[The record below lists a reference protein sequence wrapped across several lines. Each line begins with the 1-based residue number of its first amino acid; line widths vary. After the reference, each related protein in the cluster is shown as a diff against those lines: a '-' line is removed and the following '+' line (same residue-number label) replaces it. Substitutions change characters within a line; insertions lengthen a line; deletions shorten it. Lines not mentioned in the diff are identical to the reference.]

1 MSESENGMR
10 IFRIKYGDGPGVQE
24 ESCRAWCLYCR
35 EGASPCL
42 WRIENG
48 IDGRDCGY
56 RIEKRRG
63 SCRRYA
69 ERTFTGEIVHQQL
82 TELIEVSGMHERKA
96 KMSELADGFIAM
108 PGGFGTFEELFEVL
122 CWAQIGIHQK
132 PIGLY
137 NVNGYFDPL
146 LKMLEYSVQEGFSN
160 ESHLQLIHASASPA
174 ELIGNMNDYRYP
186 VLEKKWK
193 DL

>member
-1 MSESENGMR
+1 MKTVCVYSGSNMGTDPAYKKKAAELGVYIAEKGLRLVYGGSRMGLMGVIADTVLKNG
-10 IFRIKYGDGPGVQE
+10 GEVVGVMPKG
-24 ESCRAWCLYCR
+24 L
-35 EGASPCL
+35 
-42 WRIENG
+42 
-48 IDGRDCGY
+48 
-56 RIEKRRG
+56 
-63 SCRRYA
+63 
-69 ERTFTGEIVHQQL
+69 FTGEIVHQQL

-160 ESHLQLIHASASPA
+160 ESHLQLIYASESPG
-174 ELIGNMNDYRYP
+174 ELVEKMNDYHYP

>member
-1 MSESENGMR
+1 MKTVCVYSGSNMGTNPAYKKKAAELGVYIAEKGLRLVYGGSRMGLMGVIADTVLKNG
-10 IFRIKYGDGPGVQE
+10 GEVVGVMPKG
-24 ESCRAWCLYCR
+24 L
-35 EGASPCL
+35 
-42 WRIENG
+42 
-48 IDGRDCGY
+48 
-56 RIEKRRG
+56 
-63 SCRRYA
+63 
-69 ERTFTGEIVHQQL
+69 FTGEIVHQQL

-160 ESHLQLIHASASPA
+160 ESHLQLIYASESPG
-174 ELIGNMNDYRYP
+174 ELVEKMNDYHYP

>member
-1 MSESENGMR
+1 MKTVCVYSGSNMGENPEYKRKASELGAFMAEKGLRLVYGGSRMGLMGVIADTVLENGGEV
-10 IFRIKYGDGPGVQE
+10 IGVMPKG
-24 ESCRAWCLYCR
+24 LF
-35 EGASPCL
+35 
-42 WRIENG
+42 
-48 IDGRDCGY
+48 
-56 RIEKRRG
+56 K
-63 SCRRYA
+63 
-69 ERTFTGEIVHQQL
+69 GEVVHQQL

-96 KMSELADGFIAM
+96 KMMELSDGFIAM

-137 NVNGYFDPL
+137 NISGYFEPL
-146 LKMLEYSVQEGFSN
+146 LEMLKHSVQEGFSN
-160 ESHLQLIHASASPA
+160 ESHLQLIYASSKAE
-174 ELIGNMNDYRYP
+174 ELIGKMSDYHYP

>member
-1 MSESENGMR
+1 MKTVCVYSGSNMGENPEYKRKAAELGAFMAEKGLRLVYGGSRMGLMGVIADTVLENGGEV
-10 IFRIKYGDGPGVQE
+10 IGVMPKG
-24 ESCRAWCLYCR
+24 LF
-35 EGASPCL
+35 
-42 WRIENG
+42 
-48 IDGRDCGY
+48 
-56 RIEKRRG
+56 K
-63 SCRRYA
+63 
-69 ERTFTGEIVHQQL
+69 GEVVHQQL

-96 KMSELADGFIAM
+96 KMMELSDGFIAM

-137 NVNGYFDPL
+137 NISGYFEPL
-146 LKMLEYSVQEGFSN
+146 LEMLKHSVQEGFSN
-160 ESHLQLIHASASPA
+160 ESHLQLIYASSKAE
-174 ELIGNMNDYRYP
+174 ELIGKMSDYHYP

>member
-1 MSESENGMR
+1 MKTVYVYSGSNMGENPEYKRKAAELGAFMAEKGLRLVYGGSRMGLMGVIADTVLENGGEV
-10 IFRIKYGDGPGVQE
+10 IGVMPKG
-24 ESCRAWCLYCR
+24 LF
-35 EGASPCL
+35 
-42 WRIENG
+42 
-48 IDGRDCGY
+48 
-56 RIEKRRG
+56 K
-63 SCRRYA
+63 
-69 ERTFTGEIVHQQL
+69 GEVVHQQL

-96 KMSELADGFIAM
+96 KMMELSDGFIAM

-137 NVNGYFDPL
+137 NISGYFEPL
-146 LKMLEYSVQEGFSN
+146 LEMLKHSVQEGFSN
-160 ESHLQLIHASASPA
+160 ESHLQLIYASSKAE
-174 ELIGNMNDYRYP
+174 ELIGKMSDYHYP

>member
-1 MSESENGMR
+1 MKTVCVYSGSNMGENPEYKRKAAELGAFMAEKGLR
-10 IFRIKYGDGPGVQE
+10 LVYGGSRMGLMGVIADTVLENDGEVIGVMPKG
-24 ESCRAWCLYCR
+24 LF
-35 EGASPCL
+35 
-42 WRIENG
+42 
-48 IDGRDCGY
+48 
-56 RIEKRRG
+56 K
-63 SCRRYA
+63 
-69 ERTFTGEIVHQQL
+69 GEVVHQQL

-96 KMSELADGFIAM
+96 KMMELSDGFIAM

-137 NVNGYFDPL
+137 NISGYFEPL
-146 LKMLEYSVQEGFSN
+146 LEMLKHSVQEGFSN
-160 ESHLQLIHASASPA
+160 ESHLQLIYASSKAE
-174 ELIGNMNDYRYP
+174 ELIGKMSDYHYP

>member
-1 MSESENGMR
+1 MKTVCVYSGSNMGADPAYKKKAAELGVYIAEKGLRLVYGGSRMGLMGVIADTVLKNG
-10 IFRIKYGDGPGVQE
+10 GEVVGVMPKG
-24 ESCRAWCLYCR
+24 L
-35 EGASPCL
+35 
-42 WRIENG
+42 
-48 IDGRDCGY
+48 
-56 RIEKRRG
+56 
-63 SCRRYA
+63 
-69 ERTFTGEIVHQQL
+69 FTGEIVHQQL

-96 KMSELADGFIAM
+96 KMSELADGFVAM

-122 CWAQIGIHQK
+122 CWAQIGIHKK